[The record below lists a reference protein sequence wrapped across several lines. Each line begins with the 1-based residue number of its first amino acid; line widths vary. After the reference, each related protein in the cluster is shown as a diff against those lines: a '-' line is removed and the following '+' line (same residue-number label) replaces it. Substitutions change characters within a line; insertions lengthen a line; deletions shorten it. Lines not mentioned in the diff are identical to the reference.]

1 MTTFGVFL
9 RARAILWL
17 DNKNQQVLYRRFAK
31 LGSKRKASVN
41 VSLWCFSFKSLRED
55 MNEISGRMD
64 EVTEL
69 ATDWAQNSDP
79 SSSTRLTN
87 EITSLSER
95 FGSVSTRLIKKEKE
109 LEDILVKWQRFES
122 SCSDMQAWIESQTA
136 VLNETVTVD
145 VPLTLQLQQLSTC
158 QVRTLWRTMNYACP
172 RYCQLLSVIVKCVV
186 LVISYSYHMACVCGW
201 YNRALIGQL

>member
-1 MTTFGVFL
+1 
-9 RARAILWL
+9 
-17 DNKNQQVLYRRFAK
+17 
-31 LGSKRKASVN
+31 
-41 VSLWCFSFKSLRED
+41 
-55 MNEISGRMD
+55 MD

-158 QVRTLWRTMNYACP
+158 QVRTL
-172 RYCQLLSVIVKCVV
+172 
-186 LVISYSYHMACVCGW
+186 
-201 YNRALIGQL
+201 

>member
-1 MTTFGVFL
+1 
-9 RARAILWL
+9 
-17 DNKNQQVLYRRFAK
+17 
-31 LGSKRKASVN
+31 
-41 VSLWCFSFKSLRED
+41 

-79 SSSTRLTN
+79 SSSQHLTN

-122 SCSDMQAWIESQTA
+122 SCADLQAWIENQRA
-136 VLNETVTVD
+136 VLNESVTVD
-145 VPLTLQLQQLSTC
+145 VSLTLQLQQLATC
-158 QVRTLWRTMNYACP
+158 QVRTVQMNEK
-172 RYCQLLSVIVKCVV
+172 QSSFQFIVKLNFELLWLSFTVE
-186 LVISYSYHMACVCGW
+186 L
-201 YNRALIGQL
+201 YN